1 MLESKLKYMYL
12 SLRKQKIET
21 WTYLSFKFLSE
32 PVMYDLGENLQG
44 PKDNTENRKSKVPVS
59 IVTVYIYTVSVKN

>member
-1 MLESKLKYMYL
+1 MIKNKTG
-12 SLRKQKIET
+12 T

-44 PKDNTENRKSKVPVS
+44 TEDNTENGKYKLPVS
-59 IVTVYIYTVSVKN
+59 HNVVTVQFRWKI